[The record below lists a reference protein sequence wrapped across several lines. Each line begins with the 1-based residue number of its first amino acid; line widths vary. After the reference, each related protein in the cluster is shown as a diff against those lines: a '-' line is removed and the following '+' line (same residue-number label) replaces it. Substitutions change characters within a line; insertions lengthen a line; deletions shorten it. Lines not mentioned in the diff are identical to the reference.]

1 MIERSRRS
9 RTRDTVVFGVSVKSG
24 GGAAYVPLLTVAA
37 DGTPTSDGATGAS
50 VDTDTGN
57 GRLYWAVVTDG
68 GSATTGQIKAGT
80 GGNIVAAGNQAV
92 TASGTQTFNI
102 TGLSAATQY
111 QIKTVQMSAAN
122 IDSAQA
128 SVGLLTTA

>member
-1 MIERSRRS
+1 MRDRHQ
-9 RTRDTVVFGVSVKSG
+9 RTRDSVVFGVSIRSG
-24 GGAAYVPLLTVAA
+24 GGIAYVPILTNAA

-57 GRLYWAVVTDG
+57 GRLYWAVVTNG
-68 GSATTGQIKAGT
+68 GSCTAGQLKAGT
-80 GGNIVAAGNQAV
+80 GGNIVAGVSGNQAI

-102 TGLSAATQY
+102 TGLSAATTY
-111 QIKTVQMSAAN
+111 QIKTLQMGAAN

-128 SVGLLTTA
+128 SVSLTTTA